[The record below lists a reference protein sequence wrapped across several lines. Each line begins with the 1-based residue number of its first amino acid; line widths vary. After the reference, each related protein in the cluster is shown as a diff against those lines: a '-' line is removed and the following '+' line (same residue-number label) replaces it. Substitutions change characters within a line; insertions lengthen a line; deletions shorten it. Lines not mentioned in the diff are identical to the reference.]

1 MDDKKF
7 QSLSKPQQDVV
18 LKIASEAERQ
28 GVNPKLAIAVAEAET
43 GGKFIQFDKNG
54 VLTSPAGA
62 QGLMQLLPSTVELY
76 NKKMNAG
83 IDPED
88 EDSNIKGGVFIL
100 KDLLTK
106 YKSPRVAVA
115 MYNASPKANAEFV
128 KKYETDPDAAIMSL
142 KPETHKYSL
151 RISQNFNLDDDN
163 ETGLI
168 SAQAQAEPSKG
179 GDPNDPF
186 SSGVPLA
193 DKARESSQAVPT
205 TTEPPPPTTLLEKAS
220 ALANEVDPTYGAV
233 AGAVANYGGSK
244 FVKPPLTPAEIA
256 SLAAEKKLQLD
267 RLALRDAAPM
277 GFEDIQKSY
286 DESQRKLET
295 IKNEQKLREMQLKS
309 LPPASPPPAPTPQEQ
324 LEIEARKITGA
335 GAPYNTVQAFASE
348 RVPYNLASQAIDMT
362 HSEGHGKG
370 AHDIVDVFN
379 QGKQKAADLGLSEYV
394 LTGEK
399 GPGELYLQKDI
410 ADPKNAEI
418 QQRVEANQNQQAI
431 FEQQQEQERLRLQA
445 ELDRIS
451 KERALQGSQLNA
463 LAGQVRDVK
472 PLKKAVTTSEQAA
485 ELARYKAKLK
495 AQNQPL
501 TPQDILNKGKSVG
514 RTVGGGAAGYYGVI
528 SFQEA
533 LERFKAGDT
542 SEGVLQA
549 LGALSAGASLVP
561 PVNPKLSGL
570 KKAGTLGALGMGGRE
585 VYRRLTQEPPAQ

>member
-1 MDDKKF
+1 MANDHVKMFTEEYGPIAEQVSKKTGIAPSVLLA
-7 QSLSKPQQDVV
+7 QWGMESKYG
-18 LKIASEAERQ
+18 R
-28 GVNPKLAIAVAEAET
+28 
-43 GGKFIQFDKNG
+43 
-54 VLTSPAGA
+54 SPAGHFNFGNIKDLSGTGKEA
-62 QGLMQLLPSTVELY
+62 TDNKTKSVDKYLNFESPEAFGDYYANLMRRLYPNALNTGTDIAKYTEGLRNGVKGSYFEDPNYEDAIRGAYKVTSNFY
-76 NKKMNAG
+76 SNAG
-83 IDPED
+83 G
-88 EDSNIKGGVFIL
+88 DSKE
-100 KDLLTK
+100 
-106 YKSPRVAVA
+106 
-115 MYNASPKANAEFV
+115 AN
-128 KKYETDPDAAIMSL
+128 
-142 KPETHKYSL
+142 
-151 RISQNFNLDDDN
+151 
-163 ETGLI
+163 
-168 SAQAQAEPSKG
+168 
-179 GDPNDPF
+179 PNDPF

-220 ALANEVDPTYGAV
+220 ALANEADPTYGAV

-244 FVKPPLTPAEIA
+244 LVKPPLTPAEIA
-256 SLAAEKKLQLD
+256 SLAAEEKLRLD

-286 DESQRKLET
+286 DESQRKLEA

-309 LPPASPPPAPTPQEQ
+309 FPPASPPPAPTPQEQ
-324 LEIEARKITGA
+324 LEIESRKITGA

-348 RVPYNLASQAIDMT
+348 RVPYSLASQAIDMT

-379 QGKQKAADLGLSEYV
+379 QGKQKASDLGLLSGFK

-399 GPGELYLQKDI
+399 GPGELYLPDEL

-514 RTVGGGAAGYYGVI
+514 RTVGGGAAGYYGVM

-549 LGALSAGASLVP
+549 LGALSATAALAP
-561 PVNPKLSGL
+561 PVTPKLSGL
-570 KKAGTLGALGMGGRE
+570 KKAGTLGAVGMGGRE
-585 VYRRLTQEPPAQ
+585 IYRRLTQEPPAQ